1 MIMLALA
8 SLALWGVLATIET
21 VSRDGYRALPL
32 DANYDTGLGSAARPQ
47 R

>member
-1 MIMLALA
+1 MIPLALA
-8 SLALWGVLATIET
+8 SVALWGVLATIET

-32 DANYDTGLGSAARPQ
+32 NANYETGLGSAAQPQ